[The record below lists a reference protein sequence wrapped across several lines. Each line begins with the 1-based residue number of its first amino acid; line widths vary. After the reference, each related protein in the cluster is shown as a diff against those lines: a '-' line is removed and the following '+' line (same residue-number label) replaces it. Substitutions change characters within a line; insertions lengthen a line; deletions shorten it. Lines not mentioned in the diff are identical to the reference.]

1 VVAAVGWWANRA
13 VEDGLRA
20 ILRGELQAILAA
32 DVAALRTWIESHR
45 SVAEGAAEDPRVR
58 MLVERLAAA
67 ARTAPA
73 AELLASPALAELRA
87 VLGHSVEHGGYVE
100 FVVVEPSGRT
110 IAALADEH
118 VGTRSLADRQ
128 FLQAAFD
135 GTTLVSP
142 PFRAEVALPVANGPP
157 QRGVPTMFV
166 AAPVRDA
173 NGAIAAVLGFRIRP
187 HDFTRILQ
195 VARVGESGE
204 TYAFATDGTMLS
216 LSRFDP
222 TLKRIGLIP
231 DTAET
236 SILTVQVRDP
246 GGDLTAGFVPTAP
259 LGARPLTHAASYALS
274 AGSGVDVDGYRD
286 YRGVPVIGAWTFLK
300 DMGIGV
306 VTEVDVAEAFAP
318 LATVRHAF
326 WALIGLCVLGA
337 VAMFVHS
344 GIEASLRRRVARAE
358 RLGQYSLEEK
368 IGEGGVGKVYR
379 ARHALLRRPTAI
391 KVLRQDADD
400 DDVLQRF
407 EREVQFTA
415 RLTHP
420 NTIAIYDYGHTPE
433 GVFYYAM
440 EYLDGATL
448 GRCVELSGAQPASR
462 VIHVLAQACASLAEA
477 HLAGMVHR
485 DVKPTNLM
493 LCERGGMA
501 DFVKVL
507 DFGLVR
513 PVQPREDLARTN
525 TSAITGTPLYL
536 SPELI
541 HTPETVDVRSDLYQ
555 LGAVGYYL
563 LTGSHVFDGGN
574 LYEVG
579 AHHLYKSPEAPSARL
594 GRPVPD
600 DLAAVLLACLAKRP
614 EDRPQTAD
622 ALRRALLACADAGR
636 WTEEDARGWWAEWR
650 ERLIALRS
658 ERVEPSGS
666 SSRRPIS
673 VAVSARH
680 RSL

>member
-1 VVAAVGWWANRA
+1 MGWWANHA
-13 VEDGLRA
+13 VQDGLRA
-20 ILRGELQAILAA
+20 ILRGELQALLAA
-32 DVAALRTWIESHR
+32 DVAALRTWIQSQEA
-45 SVAEGAAEDPRVR
+45 VAEGAAEDPRVR
-58 MLVERLAAA
+58 MLVERLAVTARAA
-67 ARTAPA
+67 PV
-73 AELLASPALAELRA
+73 AELLASPELAELRA
-87 VLGHSVEHGGYVE
+87 ILGHSVAHGGYVE
-100 FVVVEPSGRT
+100 FLVVEPGGRT
-110 IAALADEH
+110 IAALTDQH

-135 GTTLVSP
+135 GQTLVSP
-142 PFRAEVALPVANGPP
+142 PFRAEVALPTEEGAPRP
-157 QRGVPTMFV
+157 GVPTMFV
-166 AAPVRDA
+166 AAPVRDSS
-173 NGAIAAVLGFRIRP
+173 GAVAAVLGFRIRP

-195 VARVGESGE
+195 VGRVGESGE

-216 LSRFDP
+216 LSRFEP
-222 TLKRIGLIP
+222 SLRRIGLIP
-231 DTAET
+231 DTADGS

-246 GGDLTAGFVPTAP
+246 GGDLTEGYVPTAP
-259 LGARPLTHAASYALS
+259 LSERPLTQMAAYALS

-306 VTEVDVAEAFAP
+306 ATEVDVAEAYAP
-318 LATVRHAF
+318 LATVRRAF
-326 WALIGLCVLGA
+326 WALIALCVLGA

-344 GIEASLRRRVARAE
+344 GIEAGLRRRVAQAE

-391 KVLRQDADD
+391 KVLRKDAEDD
-400 DDVLQRF
+400 EVLRRF

-440 EYLDGATL
+440 EYLEGTTL
-448 GRCVELSGAQPASR
+448 GRCVELAGAQPAAR

-477 HLAGMVHR
+477 HGAGMVHR

-513 PVQPREDLARTN
+513 PVQPREDLAVTN
-525 TSAITGTPLYL
+525 ATAITGTPLYL

-541 HTPETVDVRSDLYQ
+541 QTPERVDVRSDLYQ

-563 LTGSHVFDGGN
+563 LTGSHVFDGAN

-579 AHHLYKSPEAPSARL
+579 AHHLYKAPDAPAERL
-594 GRPVPD
+594 GRPVAE
-600 DLAAVLLACLAKRP
+600 DLAAVLLACLAKRA
-614 EDRPQTAD
+614 EDRPQSAEE
-622 ALRRALLACADAGR
+622 LRSALLACADAGR
-636 WTEEDARGWWAEWR
+636 WTEDDARAWWAEWR
-650 ERLIALRS
+650 ERLAAFRS
-658 ERVEPSGS
+658 EAVDPSGSS
-666 SSRRPIS
+666 SSRRPIA
-673 VAVSARH
+673 VAVDS
-680 RSL
+680 RSRSV